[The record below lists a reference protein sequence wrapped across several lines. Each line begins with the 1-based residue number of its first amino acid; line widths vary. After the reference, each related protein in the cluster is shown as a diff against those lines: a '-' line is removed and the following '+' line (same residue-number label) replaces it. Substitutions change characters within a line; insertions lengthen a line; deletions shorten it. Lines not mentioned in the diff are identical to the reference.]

1 MCTSDGG
8 GDACLG
14 TATQCTPVAIT
25 LDGEQMCQV
34 ATGNNPADECDID
47 GTIVTTIDYTGG
59 LAVSGIISSPGDGT
73 LTYTAQIEPAPQD
86 LLFLINGL
94 QLETA
99 DDVDGTLDATLDIN
113 VGGCVPGDPGRLN
126 CPIAGTGVQCSFTG
140 STATL
145 MGWTLTCDEASSSL
159 TGTVVFDAATCL
171 AGACEAVDLVDVSW
185 EIMLLLSLDDKGCS
199 FDCDST
205 GTGDACVGF
214 GAVCVDVDLDL
225 DASIGGACL
234 DVDDNVIVDNI
245 SGFLWAGATNSLKIV
260 PTGLTTLSVE
270 FEGGFKD
277 DDNDGA
283 ANEEVEFSVD
293 GGPTFF
299 EPIDAAQS
307 SFTGTYDLTAA
318 PTCSIDYTSFDALVA
333 GLNEFSSNAV
343 PAGTEWEFVAPEPP
357 TPLPTATCTLSG
369 VLGQPG
375 SLLEVRTV
383 AEGALQLIDPNNGD
397 VICSVPGT
405 TVIDSASRPAK
416 SLAKDLTGGPLEV
429 GICLREP
436 TLYSFRITYSGPEAV
451 VTDVV
456 PAELDELQ
464 CTASAGTVDILQNGG
479 PKSSRQITWT
489 VPAGEDLTLDCML
502 QTAGSPGGC
511 KGGQGHRPT
520 SCGPLALNEGATA
533 TGTELDPKTGV
544 EEPFTLTTGP
554 LVVTAVEGVKPCE

>member
-1 MCTSDGG
+1 
-8 GDACLG
+8 
-14 TATQCTPVAIT
+14 
-25 LDGEQMCQV
+25 
-34 ATGNNPADECDID
+34 
-47 GTIVTTIDYTGG
+47 
-59 LAVSGIISSPGDGT
+59 
-73 LTYTAQIEPAPQD
+73 
-86 LLFLINGL
+86 
-94 QLETA
+94 
-99 DDVDGTLDATLDIN
+99 
-113 VGGCVPGDPGRLN
+113 
-126 CPIAGTGVQCSFTG
+126 
-140 STATL
+140 
-145 MGWTLTCDEASSSL
+145 
-159 TGTVVFDAATCL
+159 
-171 AGACEAVDLVDVSW
+171 
-185 EIMLLLSLDDKGCS
+185 
-199 FDCDST
+199 
-205 GTGDACVGF
+205 
-214 GAVCVDVDLDL
+214 
-225 DASIGGACL
+225 
-234 DVDDNVIVDNI
+234 
-245 SGFLWAGATNSLKIV
+245 
-260 PTGLTTLSVE
+260 
-270 FEGGFKD
+270 
-277 DDNDGA
+277 
-283 ANEEVEFSVD
+283 
-293 GGPTFF
+293 
-299 EPIDAAQS
+299 
-307 SFTGTYDLTAA
+307 
-318 PTCSIDYTSFDALVA
+318 
-333 GLNEFSSNAV
+333 
-343 PAGTEWEFVAPEPP
+343 
-357 TPLPTATCTLSG
+357 LPTATCTLSG